1 MVEQQVKL
9 VVYGTSWCG
18 DTRRSRAYLRR
29 HQIPYEWIDIDQ
41 DKAGK
46 SFVQKVNNGMSSVP
60 TIVLPDGSVIVEP
73 TDAQLEERLRPW
85 FGSQIDA
92 L

>member
-1 MVEQQVKL
+1 MAEQEPKL

-29 HQIPYEWIDIDQ
+29 HQIPYEWIDIDE
-41 DKAGK
+41 DEEGK
-46 SFVQKVNNGMSSVP
+46 RFVQNVNHGMSSVP

-73 TDAQLEERLRPW
+73 SDAQLEERLRSW
-85 FGSQIDA
+85 FPNQIDTA
-92 L
+92 